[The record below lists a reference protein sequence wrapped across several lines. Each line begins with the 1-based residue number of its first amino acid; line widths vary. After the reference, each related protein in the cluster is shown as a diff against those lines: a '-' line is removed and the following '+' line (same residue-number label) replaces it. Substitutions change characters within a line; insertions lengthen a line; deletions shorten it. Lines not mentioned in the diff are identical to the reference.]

1 LRTNARHRGEKTL
14 FTAFGFADSSLLIEA
29 NARHLR
35 TPALRFADYRCH

>member
-1 LRTNARHRGEKTL
+1 MQGIVARKPY

-35 TPALRFADYRCH
+35 TPALRFADHHCH